1 MIRKTLAS
9 ATWAKAASQPCVS
22 LASRPANTRPLAL
35 GTRRASHR
43 SARLGLYF
51 VLALLCHGSAQAALS
66 PELEAGLRDSKY
78 VYIQSTRKD
87 GNLSKAAEIWFLH
100 HDGAVYVGTR
110 PTSWRAK
117 RIKAGRPQAQIAVGK
132 VGGPS
137 FKATGAIV
145 KEPATEK
152 LLLETF
158 AKKYPDGWPRYEKEF
173 RSGFEDGSRVLIKYT
188 PQ

>member
-1 MIRKTLAS
+1 MKRSIIGSPTGKGARSPHLA
-9 ATWAKAASQPCVS
+9 
-22 LASRPANTRPLAL
+22 RPW
-35 GTRRASHR
+35 
-43 SARLGLYF
+43 LYLLL
-51 VLALLCHGSAQAALS
+51 VLLWQGPAWAALS
-66 PELEAGLRDSKY
+66 PELESGLRDSKY

-87 GNLSKAAEIWFLH
+87 GSLSKAAEIWFLH

-117 RIKAGRPQAQIAVGK
+117 RIKAGRPQAQIAIGK
-132 VGGPS
+132 TDGPS

-152 LLLETF
+152 LMLETF

-173 RSGFEDGSRVLIKYT
+173 RSGFADGSRVLIKYT
-188 PQ
+188 PQEAAP